1 MKTLKLTSTVI
12 LMLLSINLF
21 AQRVKGIVID
31 KTTYLPVANAF
42 INTPASKSISNAE
55 GKFVLANVKP
65 GDTLRITSIGY
76 KPFKLI
82 VSFLK
87 FDTLRCYIE
96 PAATVLSEVKI
107 RARRNARA
115 DSLRNRRE
123 FASVFAYRSSTIK
136 DAFIARPADLD
147 FGKPS
152 NHINA
157 DKSTA
162 TILSINLLS
171 VIDMLNKNRAPQSKL
186 QKILLKD
193 EEDEYVDRFFS
204 PEKVSSITNLKGD
217 SLQNFMNQYHPEIKK
232 VKKMSDYDMISYIK
246 KSYAEYLKSGSRQ
259 TAPLFAK

>member
-1 MKTLKLTSTVI
+1 MKTLKLTSVVI
-12 LMLLSINLF
+12 LMLLSMNSF
-21 AQRVKGIVID
+21 AQRIKGIVID

-42 INTPASKSISNAE
+42 VSTPASKSISNTE

-65 GDTLRITSIGY
+65 GDTLRISSVGY

-96 PAATVLSEVKI
+96 PGATILSEVKI
-107 RARRNARA
+107 RARRNAKA

-123 FASVFAYRSSTIK
+123 FASTFAYRASTIK
-136 DAFIARPADLD
+136 DAFIKHSSDLD

-171 VIDMLNKNRAPQSKL
+171 VIDMLGKNKAPQSKL

-204 PEKVSSITNLKGD
+204 PEKVSSLTNLKGD
-217 SLQNFMNQYHPEIKK
+217 SLQNFMNQYHPDIKK
-232 VKKMSDYDMISYIK
+232 VKKMSDYDMVSYIK
-246 KSYAEYLKSGSRQ
+246 KSYTEYLKSGSKQ
-259 TAPLFAK
+259 TVPLFGR

>member
-12 LMLLSINLF
+12 LMLLSMNLF
-21 AQRVKGIVID
+21 AQRIKGVVID

-42 INTPASKSISNAE
+42 ISTATSKSISTAE

-65 GDTLRITSIGY
+65 GDTLRISSIGY
-76 KPFKLI
+76 KPFRLI

-87 FDTLRCYIE
+87 FDTLRCYIN
-96 PAATVLSEVKI
+96 PDATILSEVKI
-107 RARRNARA
+107 RARRNAKA

-123 FASVFAYRSSTIK
+123 FASAFAYHGSTIK
-136 DAFIARPADLD
+136 DAFIAHPSDLD

-171 VIDMLNKNRAPQSKL
+171 VIDMLGKNKAPQSKL

-193 EEDEYVDRFFS
+193 EEDDYVDRFFS
-204 PEKVSSITNLKGD
+204 PEKVSSLTNLKGD
-217 SLQNFMNQYHPEIKK
+217 SLQNFMNQYHPDIKK
-232 VKKMSDYDMISYIK
+232 VKKMNDYDMVSYIK
-246 KSYAEYLKSGSRQ
+246 KSYTEYRKSGSKQ
-259 TAPLFAK
+259 TTLLFGR

>member
-12 LMLLSINLF
+12 LMILSINLF

-123 FASVFAYRSSTIK
+123 FASVFAYHSSTIK

-162 TILSINLLS
+162 TILSINLLL

>member
-1 MKTLKLTSTVI
+1 MKTLKLTFTVI
-12 LMLLSINLF
+12 LTLLSINLF

-42 INTPASKSISNAE
+42 ISTPASKNISNAE

-65 GDTLRITSIGY
+65 GDTLRINSIGY
-76 KPFKLI
+76 KPFRLVI
-82 VSFLK
+82 SFLK
-87 FDTLRCYIE
+87 FDTLRCYIV
-96 PAATVLSEVKI
+96 PDATVLSEVKI
-107 RARRNARA
+107 RARRNVRA

-123 FASVFAYRSSTIK
+123 FASVFAYRGSTIK

-147 FGKPS
+147 FGKPG

-171 VIDMLNKNRAPQSKL
+171 VIDMLNKNKAPQSKL

-259 TAPLFAK
+259 TALLFAK